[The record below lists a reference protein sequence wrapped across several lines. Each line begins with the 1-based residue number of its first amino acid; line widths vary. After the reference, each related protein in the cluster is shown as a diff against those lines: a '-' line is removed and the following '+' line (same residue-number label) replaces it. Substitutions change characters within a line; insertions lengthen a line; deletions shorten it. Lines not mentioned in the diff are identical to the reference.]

1 MPTFQECLK
10 TRSSPFAF
18 KKSRHPLQEG
28 MELTASELID
38 EMTTP
43 LAQSITATI
52 VTDNEDEL
60 TIMLQVKKWSG
71 N

>member
-1 MPTFQECLK
+1 MQTFQQCLK
-10 TRSSPFAF
+10 TRSSPFAI
-18 KKSRHPLQEG
+18 KKPRQPLQEG